1 MDRALVPGDLINV
14 APVSTLAWLE
24 RPNDSKV
31 ISLLAGEMSGSLP
44 GISSGM
50 PRRSVLLRKQ
60 IVLGEES
67 RQSIHHGVNTL
78 NGAVKVTLGPRGM
91 RTVGAGFL
99 ISHRPNRAP
108 FFSDGIVFLQ
118 PRFLELTVAHF
129 IASSTNI
136 NCNRRGR
143 VSRRAPSNS
152 PYNGRRNTLSSLSS
166 AAITFYK

>member
-44 GISSGM
+44 DISSGM

-67 RQSIHHGVNTL
+67 RQSIQHGVNTM
-78 NGAVKVTLGPRGM
+78 NGAVKVTLGPRGNAHGW
-91 RTVGAGFL
+91 RGL
-99 ISHRPNRAP
+99 SHKSQAKPCAL
-108 FFSDGIVFLQ
+108 FF
-118 PRFLELTVAHF
+118 
-129 IASSTNI
+129 
-136 NCNRRGR
+136 
-143 VSRRAPSNS
+143 
-152 PYNGRRNTLSSLSS
+152 
-166 AAITFYK
+166 